1 MSSRGSSA
9 LSSAMLEALP
19 GGAVQRRAVPPQS
32 QASMKSAGRGR
43 RAGPAPVCV
52 RADGG
57 KGAIH
62 RPLPPR
68 RATAPAAGRGISRGG
83 IARGQPRG
91 GREGGRAGERAA
103 PAPRLPPSPPRRSL
117 RASRLPPARPR
128 RRRSGQRGRSP
139 HPGPPRSPR
148 ESRPPAPTGS
158 IALTEP
164 WRPPPPGQRDP
175 GRPLLPPSPGA
186 AEGLGG
192 HGGHLPA
199 AGGPGRSHPPQGPGR
214 PQTPFCRWFPP
225 LDFKPNGSPA
235 ERGGSLQLPLRRLC
249 RSAALTG
256 FASLQFPLVV
266 RSFKKPLM

>member
-1 MSSRGSSA
+1 
-9 LSSAMLEALP
+9 
-19 GGAVQRRAVPPQS
+19 
-32 QASMKSAGRGR
+32 MKSAGRGR

-62 RPLPPR
+62 RPLPLR

-91 GREGGRAGERAA
+91 GREGGRAGGPRPEA
-103 PAPRLPPSPPRRSL
+103 PSFPPSPVPPRLPPPPRPAPAAEERAAGPEPSPRSAPL
-117 RASRLPPARPR
+117 TSREPPARAHREHRSHGAMAPAPAR
-128 RRRSGQRGRSP
+128 AARSG
-139 HPGPPRSPR
+139 
-148 ESRPPAPTGS
+148 PA
-158 IALTEP
+158 
-164 WRPPPPGQRDP
+164 
-175 GRPLLPPSPGA
+175 PPSPQPRRCG
-186 AEGLGG
+186 GLGG

>member
-62 RPLPPR
+62 RPLPLR

-91 GREGGRAGERAA
+91 GREGGRAGGPRPEA
-103 PAPRLPPSPPRRSL
+103 PSFPPSPVPPRLPPPPRPAPAAEERAAGPEPSPRSAPL
-117 RASRLPPARPR
+117 TSREPPARAHREHRSHGAMAPAPAR
-128 RRRSGQRGRSP
+128 AARSG
-139 HPGPPRSPR
+139 
-148 ESRPPAPTGS
+148 PA
-158 IALTEP
+158 
-164 WRPPPPGQRDP
+164 
-175 GRPLLPPSPGA
+175 PPSPQPRRCG
-186 AEGLGG
+186 GLGG

>member
-91 GREGGRAGERAA
+91 GRRGGTGEGGKEGASGRGPPARAHREHRPHGAMA
-103 PAPRLPPSPPRRSL
+103 PAPARAARSGPAPPSPQPRRC
-117 RASRLPPARPR
+117 
-128 RRRSGQRGRSP
+128 G
-139 HPGPPRSPR
+139 
-148 ESRPPAPTGS
+148 
-158 IALTEP
+158 
-164 WRPPPPGQRDP
+164 
-175 GRPLLPPSPGA
+175 
-186 AEGLGG
+186 GLGG

>member
-91 GREGGRAGERAA
+91 GREGGRAA

-117 RASRLPPARPR
+117 RASRLPPRPAPAAEERAAGPEPSPRSVPLTSREPPARAHREHRPHGAMAPAPAR
-128 RRRSGQRGRSP
+128 AARSG
-139 HPGPPRSPR
+139 
-148 ESRPPAPTGS
+148 PA
-158 IALTEP
+158 
-164 WRPPPPGQRDP
+164 
-175 GRPLLPPSPGA
+175 PPSPQPRRCGGA
-186 AEGLGG
+186 RRPRG
-192 HGGHLPA
+192 PS
-199 AGGPGRSHPPQGPGR
+199 AGGRRSRPIPPSSGSGP
-214 PQTPFCRWFPP
+214 PP
-225 LDFKPNGSPA
+225 DPVLPVVSPS
-235 ERGGSLQLPLRRLC
+235 R
-249 RSAALTG
+249 
-256 FASLQFPLVV
+256 F
-266 RSFKKPLM
+266 